1 MKLILAPVLVA
12 AALMTGSA
20 WAQSAAD
27 TLKDAATQAATQA
40 ATDGINKAAG
50 TTSTESGKAKKDKK
64 EKKDKKD
71 GPNWGKSEDHR
82 RDGDHGHKGKKKD
95 RD

>member
-1 MKLILAPVLVA
+1 MKLTFAPVMVV

-27 TLKDAATQAATQA
+27 TLKDAATQAAT
-40 ATDGINKAAG
+40 DGINKAAG
-50 TTSTESGKAKKDKK
+50 TGSAESGKAKKDKK
-64 EKKDKKD
+64 EKMDKKD

-82 RDGDHGHKGKKKD
+82 RDADHGHKGKKKD

>member
-1 MKLILAPVLVA
+1 MKFIFAPVVVA
-12 AALMTGSA
+12 AALLTGSA

-27 TLKDAATQAATQA
+27 TLKDAAAQAATQA
-40 ATDGINKAAG
+40 ATDSINKAAG
-50 TTSTESGKAKKDKK
+50 TGSAESGKA
-64 EKKDKKD
+64 KKDKKD

-82 RDGDHGHKGKKKD
+82 RDGDHGHKSKKKD